1 MVVSHG
7 ECKVTRKSKI
17 EIEAS
22 SQLNRKMSIG
32 LAKEKRRQIKEVPF
46 YLYLSAI
53 FSSYK
58 YKRQFSFKSRGQ
70 RGGTKPDLTICQQMG
85 TRVDLSK

>member
-1 MVVSHG
+1 MH
-7 ECKVTRKSKI
+7 KTKI
-17 EIEAS
+17 EIEGS

-53 FSSYK
+53 LSSYK
-58 YKRQFSFKSRGQ
+58 YKR
-70 RGGTKPDLTICQQMG
+70 
-85 TRVDLSK
+85 